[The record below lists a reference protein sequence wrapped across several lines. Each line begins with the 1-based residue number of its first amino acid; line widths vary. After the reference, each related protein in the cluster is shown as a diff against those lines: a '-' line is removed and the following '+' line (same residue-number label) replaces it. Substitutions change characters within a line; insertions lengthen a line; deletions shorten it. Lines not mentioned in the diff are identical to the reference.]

1 MQVAINAK
9 DKTAEALQS
18 KNLELVNYN
27 SFPAKDEILHTK
39 QRYLR
44 DKKEV
49 KHSEIDFFL
58 YLKGRLPFGL
68 PKSSWLELKSIVVP
82 EKTDAITQSY
92 TTSAGQVGAAS
103 SGDKQTSLQTGF
115 EALSER
121 ESKCGKDFVIVM

>member
-1 MQVAINAK
+1 MYEEMQVAINAK

-58 YLKGRLPFGL
+58 YLKGTDSLLVCQSHLGL
-68 PKSSWLELKSIVVP
+68 N
-82 EKTDAITQSY
+82 
-92 TTSAGQVGAAS
+92 
-103 SGDKQTSLQTGF
+103 
-115 EALSER
+115 
-121 ESKCGKDFVIVM
+121 